1 MTTQNILL
9 RIWVILHG
17 RRENEFFI
25 KLSFK
30 LQPKKGC
37 NSSGFWCICVR
48 DMCVLFHFCFCA
60 NFMAFQ
66 SLTSVCW
73 LNKMFSDW
81 NASTSWI
88 CVPRGRPYILYH
100 SITRTVIVWAAKNE
114 FIQSVFK
121 VKNHWK
127 KRPFKRIKTV
137 IDACAMVDIWFSF
150 CFWCRVFWKVETCT
164 SVLCDTALANVL
176 SFSGRVFFHSIYR
189 TYA

>member
-1 MTTQNILL
+1 
-9 RIWVILHG
+9 
-17 RRENEFFI
+17 
-25 KLSFK
+25 
-30 LQPKKGC
+30 
-37 NSSGFWCICVR
+37 
-48 DMCVLFHFCFCA
+48 
-60 NFMAFQ
+60 
-66 SLTSVCW
+66 
-73 LNKMFSDW
+73 MFSDW

-176 SFSGRVFFHSIYR
+176 SFSGRVIFHSVYIGHTRNFYNNGYR
-189 TYA
+189 IHVCNRHNHLTVTIGLYWFWFKSKIWKRYKSHQPKHLYRWSKTFGAHHRQSESINFNWNR